1 MSPRKK
7 KVTSRVSTKGRREL
21 DALAA
26 KILAGDAEALERF
39 LMMRVYGE
47 FIETDVEPLAFKPIV
62 ENNGPDDQEP
72 GP

>member
-7 KVTSRVSTKGRREL
+7 KATPRVSPKARREL

-26 KILAGDAEALERF
+26 QILAGDAEALERF
-39 LMMRVYGE
+39 LMKQLYGKP
-47 FIETDVEPLAFKPIV
+47 IETDADPLPFKPIA
-62 ENNGPDDQEP
+62 ENDGPSDQEP